1 MGTCTGR
8 DGGACGGRDSRQT
21 GCRPLHIACDVH
33 THTLFSRHAY
43 STIEEN
49 VRAAAG
55 RHIELLGSTDHFS
68 SMLHREATGERASG
82 YDLCDNQYFLNYAVW
97 PRTWH
102 GVRLLHG
109 CEADIVDLDGRLF
122 GYDAPVAYEING
134 ASLGCATTLKERV
147 FRDCDYVIASV
158 HNAEFAHGASL
169 ARTTAMYVHAL
180 EDPKVLI
187 LGHTGRS
194 AVPFDMDEV
203 LAVAKDLG
211 KLIEINEATLVSHQ
225 EASGACRR
233 IAERCAE
240 LGVMVSTGTDAHIS
254 CDIGRLDRVRSLLG
268 EIGFPQRL
276 VATRDAETFMGVL
289 SRARGTLRA

>member
-1 MGTCTGR
+1 M
-8 DGGACGGRDSRQT
+8 
-21 GCRPLHIACDVH
+21 HIACDVH

-82 YDLCDNQYFLNYAVW
+82 YDLRDNQYFLNYAVW